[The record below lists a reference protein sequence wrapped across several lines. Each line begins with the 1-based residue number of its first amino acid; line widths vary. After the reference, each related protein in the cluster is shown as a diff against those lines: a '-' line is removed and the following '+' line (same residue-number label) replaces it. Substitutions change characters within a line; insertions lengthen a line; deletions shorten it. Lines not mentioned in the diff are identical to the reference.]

1 MGALVT
7 DSVTDTNEEGTFLV
21 NAGLIFVSAAAGRPG
36 GTAD

>member
-21 NAGLIFVSAAAGRPG
+21 NAGLIFVSAAASRPG